1 MNPSA
6 PVSFDDLNIAFEW
19 VSSPHQCENVAC
31 VSRLTGKVHWRVQD
45 EDDGEELP
53 DDIDDS
59 DIYVD
64 VPHKADLDLGKQ
76 LAFDFTRQH
85 MAQEYDSVR
94 DAFRRPGAYAR
105 FKALLDRHALLQTW
119 YDFEAK
125 ATEQALREW
134 AEAKSLTLAP

>member
-59 DIYVD
+59 DIYVE

-94 DAFRRPGAYAR
+94 DAFRTPGAYAR

>member
-45 EDDGEELP
+45 EDDGEDLP

-59 DIYVD
+59 DIYVE